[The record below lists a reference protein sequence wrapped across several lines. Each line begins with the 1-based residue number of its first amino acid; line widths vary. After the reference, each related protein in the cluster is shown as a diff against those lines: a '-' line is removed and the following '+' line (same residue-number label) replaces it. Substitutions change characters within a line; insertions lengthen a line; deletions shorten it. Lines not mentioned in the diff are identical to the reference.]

1 MVNPGRTSARVVCHA
16 NGPTVIERYDAEI
29 AAGQELLPGRNLLSL
44 PHYLEEILLEEL
56 LSSQ

>member
-1 MVNPGRTSARVVCHA
+1 MVNPGQTSARVICRA
-16 NGPTVIERYDAEI
+16 SGPTVIERYDAEI

-44 PHYLEEILLEEL
+44 PYCLEEILLEEL

>member
-1 MVNPGRTSARVVCHA
+1 
-16 NGPTVIERYDAEI
+16 VIERYDEEM
-29 AAGQELLPGRNLLSL
+29 AAGQELLPGRNLLSF

>member
-1 MVNPGRTSARVVCHA
+1 MVNPGRTSARVICGA
-16 NGPTVIERYDAEI
+16 NGPTVIERYDEEM

-44 PHYLEEILLEEL
+44 PHHLEEILLEEL

>member
-1 MVNPGRTSARVVCHA
+1 MVNPSRTSVRVVGHA
-16 NGPTVIERYDAEI
+16 NGPTVIERYDEEM
-29 AAGQELLPGRNLLSL
+29 AAGQELLPGRNLLSF

>member
-1 MVNPGRTSARVVCHA
+1 
-16 NGPTVIERYDAEI
+16 VIERYDEEM

-44 PHYLEEILLEEL
+44 PHHLEEILLEEL